1 MTRALF
7 TTLIATLTLAAPATA
22 QDPARDAYGGAGNIA
37 SETAEGDRGAGLGRP
52 APGGG
57 VGGVATEG
65 AGPGG
70 GVTEQAVARPLGGD
84 ELPFTGLDVGLI
96 AGGGIALLALGF
108 GVRRV
113 SREPAA

>member
-1 MTRALF
+1 MTRTLF
-7 TTLIATLTLAAPATA
+7 TTLIATLTLAAPAMA
-22 QDPARDAYGGAGNIA
+22 QDPVRDAYGGAGNVA
-37 SETAEGDRGAGLGRP
+37 SETAESAG
-52 APGGG
+52 PGGG
-57 VGGVATEG
+57 GVRGVATEG

-96 AGGGIALLALGF
+96 AVGGIVLLALGF

-113 SREPAA
+113 SRQPAA